1 MSRLLVVSPSKVSEN
16 LVNFY
21 FTGQWLI
28 LRISNVTFL
37 NFFKLNRK
45 FEKCFGKT
53 DSSTLTKQQQLH
65 VRGNWSSEKS
75 VGNFVK
81 FGFSRKSLKIT
92 SIWRNILRFF
102 YLIWKTEKCFGKISI
117 SLYRKHK
124 QIVKTFGSFSLK
136 SVGKFGKFLLYG
148 AMTNTT
154 YI

>member
-1 MSRLLVVSPSKVSEN
+1 MYRKHKQIVKTFCSFSIKSVGKFGKFLL
-16 LVNFY
+16 Y
-21 FTGQWLI
+21 GQWLI

-37 NFFKLNRK
+37 KFFKLNRK

-92 SIWRNILRFF
+92 SVWRNILRFS
-102 YLIWKTEKCFGKISI
+102 LPNLKNWKMF
-117 SLYRKHK
+117 RKNKHLFV
-124 QIVKTFGSFSLK
+124 QKT
-136 SVGKFGKFLLYG
+136 
-148 AMTNTT
+148 
-154 YI
+154 